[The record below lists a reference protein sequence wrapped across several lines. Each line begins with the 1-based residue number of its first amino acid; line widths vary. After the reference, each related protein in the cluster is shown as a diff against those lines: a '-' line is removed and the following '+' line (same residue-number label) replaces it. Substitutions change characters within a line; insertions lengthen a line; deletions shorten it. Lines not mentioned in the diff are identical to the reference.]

1 MSNHVKRAN
10 ASEAVGTPAP
20 RRRSRAAQ
28 AAVIA
33 LIVVTATGVTV
44 LSISLRA
51 APPAPTAAAPPLAA
65 VPTTTA
71 LTGQPKPWEYDAAS
85 NRHWNPE
92 PGHQHW
98 HNGPP
103 PVPGQSTGATT
114 LSGPFSGQVPGNL
127 GPVSLSPGGPQPVTP
142 APAGPQPGDPEA
154 WQYDAANNQH
164 WHPGHRHWHPG
175 QPPPPEQRT
184 P

>member
-1 MSNHVKRAN
+1 MSNHVKRTNTSA
-10 ASEAVGTPAP
+10 AVITPAP
-20 RRRSRAAQ
+20 RRRSRTAQ
-28 AAVIA
+28 AAVVA
-33 LIVVTATGVTV
+33 LIVVTASGVTV

-51 APPAPTAAAPPLAA
+51 APPAPAAPAPLAA
-65 VPTTTA
+65 VPTTAA
-71 LTGQPKPWEYDAAS
+71 LTGQPKPWEYDAAG

-103 PVPGQSTGATT
+103 PVPGQSTGSTT
-114 LSGPFSGQVPGNL
+114 LSGPFTAGAPANL
-127 GPVSLSPGGPQPVTP
+127 GPISLAPGGPQPVTP
-142 APAGPQPGDPEA
+142 TPAGPQPGDPEA